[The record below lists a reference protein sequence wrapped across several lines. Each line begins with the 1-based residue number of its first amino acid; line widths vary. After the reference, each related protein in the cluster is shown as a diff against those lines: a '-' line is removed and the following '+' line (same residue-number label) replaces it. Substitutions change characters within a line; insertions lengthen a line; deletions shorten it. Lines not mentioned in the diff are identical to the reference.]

1 MTTQGNTVHAL
12 KEAVVAAM
20 QHCWHSVPEEEYYIF
35 NLYWYQS
42 ARIIIQS
49 VS

>member
-1 MTTQGNTVHAL
+1 MTTQVNSMNAL

-20 QHCWHSVPEEEYYIF
+20 QQCWRSTLEEERYIL

-42 ARIIIQS
+42 ARIII
-49 VS
+49 